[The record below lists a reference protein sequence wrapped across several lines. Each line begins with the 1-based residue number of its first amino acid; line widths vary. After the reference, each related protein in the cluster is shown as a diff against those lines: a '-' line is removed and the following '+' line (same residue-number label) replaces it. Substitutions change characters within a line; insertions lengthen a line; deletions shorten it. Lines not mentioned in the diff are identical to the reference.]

1 MRQGKLTNQQLD
13 SLILSK
19 FAHTRREVVCSP
31 HVGVDCAAV
40 DLGGRIAVLS
50 TDPITSADKNL
61 GSLTVHVSCNDAA
74 AAGAEPIG
82 ILVTLLIPPG
92 GTEEEIG
99 LVADELAEA
108 ARLANIEII
117 GGHTEVTAAVTRMV
131 TCATVIARAGK
142 NGIIAPN
149 GMREGDDI
157 VMTKA
162 GGIEGTA
169 VIASDFPQRC
179 GLSEAELEEARG
191 FMEMVSVVREGLF
204 CADNGATAMHD
215 ITEGGVYGAAW
226 EMAEASGC
234 GMEIWPDKVPFY
246 PVTIKVCE
254 KCGLDRFR
262 LLSSGSMLVACPDGE
277 AMVKGLAGIGIPA
290 AVIGRAG
297 GSGVRTDKGEEI
309 LPPEADELYRM
320 F

>member
-19 FAHTRREVVCSP
+19 FAHTRDEVVCSP

-40 DLGGRIAVLS
+40 ELGGRIAVLS
-50 TDPITSADKNL
+50 TDPITSAEKNL

-82 ILVTLLIPPG
+82 LLVTLLIPPS

-99 LVADELAEA
+99 RVADELAEA

-117 GGHTEVTAAVTRMV
+117 GGHTEVTGAVTRMV

-142 NGIIAPN
+142 NGIISPN
-149 GMREGDDI
+149 GMKDGDSI
-157 VMTKA
+157 IMTKM

-169 VIASDFPQRC
+169 VIASDFADRI
-179 GLSEAELEEARG
+179 GLTDAELEEARG
-191 FMEMVSVVREGLF
+191 FMGMVSVVKEGLF

-215 ITEGGVYGAAW
+215 ITEGGIFGAAW

-234 GMEIWPDKVPFY
+234 GMELWPDKVPFH
-246 PVTIKVCE
+246 PITVKLCD

-277 AMVKGLAGIGIPA
+277 AMVKGLEEIGIPA

-297 GSGVRTDKGEEI
+297 GSGVRTGDGREI

>member
-1 MRQGKLTNQQLD
+1 MRQGKLTNQQLE

-19 FAHTRREVVCSP
+19 FSHTREEVVCSP

-82 ILVTLLIPPG
+82 ILVTLLIPPSC
-92 GTEEEIG
+92 TEEDIDR
-99 LVADELAEA
+99 VADELAEA

-117 GGHTEVTAAVTRMV
+117 GGHTEVTATVNRMI

-149 GMREGDDI
+149 GMKDGDYI
-157 VMTKA
+157 IMTKG

-169 VIASDFPQRC
+169 VIASDFPDKTA
-179 GLSEAELEEARG
+179 LSQAELEEARG
-191 FMEMVSVVREGLF
+191 FMSMVSVVKEGLF

-234 GMEIWPDKVPFY
+234 GMEIWPDKVPFH
-246 PVTIKVCE
+246 PITLKVCE
-254 KCGLDRFR
+254 NCGLDRFR

-277 AMVKGLAGIGIPA
+277 AMVKGLAEIGIPA

-297 GSGVRTDKGEEI
+297 GNGIRTDKGEEI